1 MLVKNKLI
9 IRDLS
14 KDNFQKVNLQKN
26 IKLFSPKTKIKT
38 LFSPNTKIKTLSKK
52 IFLDCF
58 SLKENKKPNN
68 QNNVFQTKKNLF
80 KNNTNKNKD
89 NNLYAKLAMKTNN
102 PRKKIVINCEEINKI
117 KNNQKYKNSQN
128 LKILS
133 NVSTRKSSD
142 ASPVDL
148 QTKNDVLNF
157 NKNLKNPIKNWKS
170 VQNNYG
176 KLNQKNNGIVI
187 NYLKHDFKERNFIS
201 LKKEKICLTKENQNI
216 IINSPTLPPHLNYFL
231 NCHKRNNTTGQKEK
245 VINSVVFNKKIE
257 PLKLFDYDVSSSSSS
272 SSISKDLENEEINL
286 GDNNEEKEFII
297 DNSKL
302 NISSGE
308 LSDELNEF
316 EKCKNKK
323 TKLNIFEKNL
333 NKKEEKEILTSRKE
347 KSCKNICKY
356 SWGPNQNELS
366 NKKIIIS
373 SVLTNAG
380 ICDDK
385 IKINQDS
392 YLVNENIFG
401 QNFNIYGVFD
411 GHGSN
416 GHLISKH
423 ISDFV
428 KDYFSNK
435 LNYYLNENEKQ
446 NLFIE
451 NIVNSFTQNYTNII
465 RKCSTEL
472 DKNICTKISYDI
484 SQSGSTSTILFFI
497 NDLLVCSNV
506 GDSQCYL
513 FNCSEEELWSFEPL
527 SKQHLPSDQ
536 QEKKRI
542 IDNGGEIHPYY
553 EEDGIF
559 EGPDRV
565 YAKHKVYPGLCMT
578 RTIGD
583 LLSKKIGIISEPDI
597 ITKKINNN
605 SKFLVVGSDGL
616 WEVVRPYDIIRIVR
630 PYFNKG
636 DIEGACQV
644 LMRKT
649 IQNWSKKIEE
659 RDDITIIVIFIG
671 TPNNYLV
678 KNKNN
683 FLNKIDEIEN
693 DD

>member
-14 KDNFQKVNLQKN
+14 KDHFQKVNLQKN
-26 IKLFSPKTKIKT
+26 IN
-38 LFSPNTKIKTLSKK
+38 LFSPNTKLKSLSKK
-52 IFLDCF
+52 IILDCF

-68 QNNVFQTKKNLF
+68 QNNILQTKKSSL
-80 KNNTNKNKD
+80 KNNKNKNKD
-89 NNLYAKLAMKTNN
+89 KNLYAKLETKKNN

-117 KNNQKYKNSQN
+117 IKNKKYKSSQK

-148 QTKNDVLNF
+148 QTKNDVFNF
-157 NKNLKNPIKNWKS
+157 NKNLKNPIKSWKS
-170 VQNNYG
+170 VKTNYG
-176 KLNQKNNGIVI
+176 KLIQKNNGILI
-187 NYLKHDFKERNFIS
+187 NSLKHEFKERNFKS
-201 LKKEKICLTKENQNI
+201 SEKEKICLTKENKKI
-216 IINSPTLPPHLNYFL
+216 ILNRPTLPPHLNYFL
-231 NCHKRNNTTGQKEK
+231 NCNKRNNTTGQKEN
-245 VINSVVFNKKIE
+245 VINSVVCNKKLE
-257 PLKLFDYDVSSSSSS
+257 PLKLFDYDVSSSSTPSS
-272 SSISKDLENEEINL
+272 SSKDLEKEEINA
-286 GDNNEEKEFII
+286 GDNNKEKEFII
-297 DNSKL
+297 DNSKF

-308 LSDELNEF
+308 LSYELNEF
-316 EKCKNKK
+316 EKCENKGN
-323 TKLNIFEKNL
+323 KLNIFEKKL
-333 NKKEEKEILTSRKE
+333 NKKDEKEILTSVKE

-356 SWGPNQNELS
+356 SLGPNQNGLS

-411 GHGSN
+411 GHGNN

-423 ISDFV
+423 ISNFV

-451 NIVNSFTQNYTNII
+451 NIVNSFTKNYTNII
-465 RKCSTEL
+465 RNCSTEL
-472 DKNICTKISYDI
+472 DKDIRNKINYDI

-513 FNCSEEELWSFEPL
+513 FNCSEEELWTFEPL
-527 SKQHLPSDQ
+527 SKQHLPSDE

-565 YAKHKVYPGLCMT
+565 YAKNKVYPGLCMT

-583 LLSKKIGIISEPDI
+583 LLSKKIGVISEPDI
-597 ITKKINNN
+597 ITKNIDNN

-616 WEVVRPYDIIRIVR
+616 WEVLRPYDIIRMVR

-644 LMRKT
+644 LMRKA
-649 IQNWSKKIEE
+649 IQNWSKTMEE
-659 RDDITIIVIFIG
+659 RDDITIIVVFIG

>member
-1 MLVKNKLI
+1 MT
-9 IRDLS
+9 
-14 KDNFQKVNLQKN
+14 
-26 IKLFSPKTKIKT
+26 KTT
-38 LFSPNTKIKTLSKK
+38 
-52 IFLDCF
+52 
-58 SLKENKKPNN
+58 
-68 QNNVFQTKKNLF
+68 
-80 KNNTNKNKD
+80 
-89 NNLYAKLAMKTNN
+89 N
-102 PRKKIVINCEEINKI
+102 PRKKIIINCDELNKI
-117 KNNQKYKNSQN
+117 KNNKKYKNAQR
-128 LKILS
+128 LKLLS

-142 ASPVDL
+142 ASQVDP
-148 QTKNDVLNF
+148 QTKNDAFNF
-157 NKNLKNPIKNWKS
+157 NKNLKKPKKNWKS
-170 VQNNYG
+170 VKSKYG
-176 KLNQKNNGIVI
+176 KLILKNNGPLL
-187 NYLKHDFKERNFIS
+187 NSLKHDFKERNIKS
-201 LKKEKICLTKENQNI
+201 LKKGKNCLTKENPNI

-231 NCHKRNNTTGQKEK
+231 SSNKKCNKIINATEQKENI
-245 VINSVVFNKKIE
+245 INSEVCKKKIE

-272 SSISKDLENEEINL
+272 SSENSENEEINL

-297 DNSKL
+297 DNSKY

-308 LSDELNEF
+308 LSYELNEF
-316 EKCKNKK
+316 EKYENKSN
-323 TKLNIFEKNL
+323 KLNIFEKKL
-333 NKKEEKEILTSRKE
+333 NKKEEKQKIVNSDKE

-356 SWGPNQNELS
+356 ILGPNQSELS

-380 ICDDK
+380 VCDDK

-392 YLVNENIFG
+392 YLVNERIFG

-411 GHGSN
+411 GHGNN

-423 ISDFV
+423 ISNFV

-435 LNYYLNENEKQ
+435 FNYYSNENEKQ

-451 NIVNSFTQNYTNII
+451 YIVNSFTQNYTKII
-465 RKCSTEL
+465 KNCSKEL
-472 DKNICTKISYDI
+472 DKDICTKINYDI
-484 SQSGSTSTILFFI
+484 SQSGSTSTILFLI

-513 FNCSEEELWSFEPL
+513 FNCSEEELWTFELL
-527 SKQHLPSDQ
+527 SKQHLPSDE
-536 QEKKRI
+536 QERKRI

-559 EGPDRV
+559 EGPDRI
-565 YAKHKVYPGLCMT
+565 YAKNKVYPGLIMS

-583 LLSKKIGIISEPDI
+583 LLAKKIGVISDPDI
-597 ITKKINNN
+597 ITKKIDNN
-605 SKFLVVGSDGL
+605 SKFIVVGSDGL
-616 WEVVRPYDIIRIVR
+616 WEEVRPYDIIRMVR
-630 PYFNKG
+630 PYFKKG

-644 LMRKT
+644 LMRKA
-649 IQNWSKKIEE
+649 IQNWNKKNEE
-659 RDDITIIVIFIG
+659 RDDITIIVVFIG

>member
-1 MLVKNKLI
+1 MLVKNKRI
-9 IRDLS
+9 TSDLL
-14 KDNFQKVNLQKN
+14 KDHFQELNLQKN
-26 IKLFSPKTKIKT
+26 IKLFSPKANIKIPT
-38 LFSPNTKIKTLSKK
+38 KK
-52 IFLDCF
+52 IILDCF

-68 QNNVFQTKKNLF
+68 QNNILQIKKSSL

-89 NNLYAKLAMKTNN
+89 NNLYAKLVTKTTN
-102 PRKKIVINCEEINKI
+102 PRKKILINCKEINKI
-117 KNNQKYKNSQN
+117 KTNQKYKNAQK
-128 LKILS
+128 LKLLS

-142 ASPVDL
+142 ASPVES
-148 QTKNDVLNF
+148 QIKNDIFNF
-157 NKNLKNPIKNWKS
+157 NKNLKNPEKNYKS
-170 VQNNYG
+170 VQFNYG
-176 KLNQKNNGIVI
+176 KINQKNNGILI
-187 NYLKHDFKERNFIS
+187 NSLKHEFKERNFKS
-201 LKKEKICLTKENQNI
+201 LKKEKNCLTKENQNI
-216 IINSPTLPPHLNYFL
+216 IINSPILPPHLNYFL
-231 NCHKRNNTTGQKEK
+231 NSYSKSNKRNNTTGQKENI
-245 VINSVVFNKKIE
+245 INSVVCKKKIE
-257 PLKLFDYDVSSSSSS
+257 PLKLFDYEVSSSSSS
-272 SSISKDLENEEINL
+272 SSSSEDLENEEINL

-297 DNSKL
+297 ENSI

-316 EKCKNKK
+316 ERCEKK
-323 TKLNIFEKNL
+323 INKLNIFEKKL
-333 NKKEEKEILTSRKE
+333 NKKEEILNSVKE

-356 SWGPNQNELS
+356 SLGPNQNELS
-366 NKKIIIS
+366 NKRIIIS

-380 ICDDK
+380 FYDDK

-392 YLVNENIFG
+392 YLVNECIFG

-435 LNYYLNENEKQ
+435 FNYYLNENEKQ
-446 NLFIE
+446 NLYIE
-451 NIVNSFTQNYTNII
+451 YIVKSFSQNYIKII
-465 RKCSTEL
+465 KNCSSEL
-472 DKNICTKISYDI
+472 DKDISTKINYDI

-497 NDLLVCSNV
+497 KDLLVCSNV

-513 FNCSEEELWSFEPL
+513 FNCSEDELWTFVSL
-527 SKQHLPSDQ
+527 SKQHLLSDD
-536 QEKKRI
+536 QERKRI

-553 EEDGIF
+553 DEDGIF
-559 EGPDRV
+559 EGPDRI
-565 YAKHKVYPGLCMT
+565 YAKNKIYPGLCMT

-597 ITKKINNN
+597 ITKKIDNN
-605 SKFLVVGSDGL
+605 SKFLVIGSDGL
-616 WEVVRPYDIIRIVR
+616 WEVIRPYDISRMVR

-644 LMRKT
+644 LMRKA
-649 IQNWSKKIEE
+649 IQNWNKKKEE
-659 RDDITIIVIFIG
+659 RDDITIIVVFIG
-671 TPNNYLV
+671 TPNNCLV

-683 FLNKIDEIEN
+683 ILKKIDEIEN

>member
-9 IRDLS
+9 IRDVS

-26 IKLFSPKTKIKT
+26 IE
-38 LFSPNTKIKTLSKK
+38 LFSPNFKIKTSSKK
-52 IFLDCF
+52 IVLDCF

-68 QNNVFQTKKNLF
+68 QNNVLQTKKSSL
-80 KNNTNKNKD
+80 KKNTNKNND
-89 NNLYAKLAMKTNN
+89 NNLYAKLVMKTTN
-102 PRKKIVINCEEINKI
+102 PRKKIVINCEEIDKI
-117 KNNQKYKNSQN
+117 RGNQKYKNSLK

-142 ASPVDL
+142 ASPVDP

-157 NKNLKNPIKNWKS
+157 NKNPNNPTKNCNS
-170 VQNNYG
+170 VHYNYG
-176 KLNQKNNGIVI
+176 KLIQKNNGIVI
-187 NYLKHDFKERNFIS
+187 NSLKHEFKERNFKS
-201 LKKEKICLTKENQNI
+201 LKKEKIFLTKENQNI
-216 IINSPTLPPHLNYFL
+216 IINSPTLPLHLNYFL
-231 NCHKRNNTTGQKEK
+231 NCNKRNNTTGKKEN
-245 VINSVVFNKKIE
+245 VINSVVCKEKIE

-272 SSISKDLENEEINL
+272 SSSSEDLENEEINL
-286 GDNNEEKEFII
+286 GDNNEEKEFEI
-297 DNSKL
+297 DNSKF

-308 LSDELNEF
+308 LSDELNEY
-316 EKCKNKK
+316 EKCENKK
-323 TKLNIFEKNL
+323 NKLNIFEKKF
-333 NKKEEKEILTSRKE
+333 NKKEEKDILNSVKE
-347 KSCKNICKY
+347 KSCKNVCKY
-356 SWGPNQNELS
+356 SLGPNQNELS

-373 SVLTNAG
+373 SILTNAG
-380 ICDDK
+380 VCDDK

-411 GHGSN
+411 GHGIN

-423 ISDFV
+423 ISDFI

-435 LNYYLNENEKQ
+435 FNYYLNENEKQ

-451 NIVNSFTQNYTNII
+451 SIVNSFKQNYTNII
-465 RKCSTEL
+465 RNCSTEL
-472 DKNICTKISYDI
+472 DKDICTKINYDI

-513 FNCSEEELWSFEPL
+513 FNCSEEELWTFEAL
-527 SKQHLPSDQ
+527 SKQHLPSDE

-565 YAKHKVYPGLCMT
+565 YAKNKVYPGLSMT

-583 LLSKKIGIISEPDI
+583 LLAKKIGVISHPDI
-597 ITKKINNN
+597 ITKKIDNN
-605 SKFLVVGSDGL
+605 SKFLVIGSDGL
-616 WEVVRPYDIIRIVR
+616 WEVVRPYDIIRMVR

-644 LMRKT
+644 LMRKA

-659 RDDITIIVIFIG
+659 RDDITIIVVFIG
-671 TPNNYLV
+671 TPNNCLV
-678 KNKNN
+678 KNKNK